1 MKMMKTIFLALA
13 LLSLANCQGT
23 LLEMSQQLWAKLL
36 SGGFSKAGKLD
47 PLKVPTIK
55 VDQSEGNTSYRI
67 ILRNVE
73 ITGLNGSSLDS
84 IHIARGRLKSNLSE
98 LEAGYVSYSDLRD
111 LDSIR
116 YRFHTLIKE
125 PKGQNESFEAIVSAA
140 NRQVNKFAAGSTREE
155 ERLRMYD
162 PFLMKIQAEKMRPPA
177 TDRPANEPR
186 KFHQQPNSFG
196 SFDMEGAKV
205 LSRSETARII
215 ENLRYPSDVQ
225 MIYAMSAMNSGLNPR
240 NYDRKESQAARSY
253 VDGSREEHDRRENE
267 RREKN
272 FGGRRGEDR
281 YGDVETMASENVET
295 VAGGQRFVPGQ
306 IGREEARRD
315 RSRIKSEDKPGYI
328 DIVYADGER
337 NGGVK
342 RFGNGRIES
351 KGNARVFGVNG
362 DAKVRIFLYKMKK
375 KCKNEFLELF
385 LINNSSVSE

>member
-1 MKMMKTIFLALA
+1 MMKTIFLALT
-13 LLSLANCQGT
+13 LVSLANCQGT

-73 ITGLNGSSLDS
+73 ITGLNESSLDS

-140 NRQVNKFAAGSTREE
+140 NRQINKFATGSREE
-155 ERLRMYD
+155 ESRFERLRMYD
-162 PFLMKIQAEKMRPPA
+162 PFLMKIQAEKMRAPA
-177 TDRPANEPR
+177 TDRPTNEPR
-186 KFHQQPNSFG
+186 KFQHQPGGFG
-196 SFDMEGAKV
+196 SFNMEGAKV
-205 LSRSETARII
+205 LSKSETARII

-240 NYDRKESQAARSY
+240 NHDQKEIQAGRLGSY
-253 VDGSREEHDRRENE
+253 VGESREEHGGREDE
-267 RREKN
+267 RRKKN
-272 FGGRRGEDR
+272 PGGRERGEDR
-281 YGDVETMASENVET
+281 YGDVETMASENVES
-295 VAGGQRFVPGQ
+295 VAKGQRFVPGQ
-306 IGREEARRD
+306 IGREQARRD
-315 RSRIKSEDKPGYI
+315 QSIKLEDKPGYI

-351 KGNARVFGVNG
+351 KGNTRVFGVND
-362 DAKVRIFLYKMKK
+362 DAKVGIFFK
-375 KCKNEFLELF
+375 
-385 LINNSSVSE
+385 

>member
-1 MKMMKTIFLALA
+1 MKIIKKCEIIDSGEERGEREVFWFLKTFKNSKKKQIDTMMKTIFLALTLA
-13 LLSLANCQGT
+13 SLANCQGT

-47 PLKVPTIK
+47 PLRVPTIK

-73 ITGLNGSSLDS
+73 ITGLNESSLDS

-140 NRQVNKFAAGSTREE
+140 NQKINKFATGSREE
-155 ERLRMYD
+155 ESRFERLRMYD
-162 PFLMKIQAEKMRPPA
+162 PFLMRIQAEKMRPPA
-177 TDRPANEPR
+177 INEPPS
-186 KFHQQPNSFG
+186 KFHRQPAPTFN
-196 SFDMEGAKV
+196 MEGAKV
-205 LSRSETARII
+205 LSKSETARII
-215 ENLRYPSDVQ
+215 ATLRYPSDLQ

-240 NYDRKESQAARSY
+240 NYDQKEIQGGG
-253 VDGSREEHDRRENE
+253 VGRREDE
-267 RREKN
+267 RREKS
-272 FGGRRGEDR
+272 GRRGE
-281 YGDVETMASENVET
+281 DVETMASENVES
-295 VAGGQRFVPGQ
+295 VAKGHRFVPG
-306 IGREEARRD
+306 IGREQTFQ
-315 RSRIKSEDKPGYI
+315 SRMKLEDKPGYI

-351 KGNARVFGVNG
+351 KGSARVFGVNG
-362 DAKVRIFLYKMKK
+362 EAKVFFHVK
-375 KCKNEFLELF
+375 
-385 LINNSSVSE
+385 